1 MHCLLNV
8 AESVDNPV
16 GKLLIALALGG
27 IIGWERERRGRPA
40 GLRTH
45 ILVCVGVTLMM
56 VVSEHIFEK
65 YKTFAADS
73 IIRVDPGRIAAQ
85 VVTGIGF
92 LGAGTIMRFKTTVRG
107 LTTAASL
114 WVVAGVGLAV
124 GSSCY
129 IPAILTTLIT
139 VFALFLGPL
148 FERGIRRDIYRTL
161 KVCVSGTEPNFTS
174 ITEVLKNNSME
185 LQHYEFERNLVKN
198 EVQYNI
204 DVRYKDE
211 TLVPKVCD
219 DITKS
224 IRDITK
230 LGWE

>member
-1 MHCLLNV
+1 M
-8 AESVDNPV
+8 ESVDNPV
-16 GKLLIALALGG
+16 GKLLIASALGG

-45 ILVCVGVTLMM
+45 LLVCIGVTLMM

-73 IIRVDPGRIAAQ
+73 IMRVDPGRIAAQ

-114 WVVAGVGLAV
+114 WVVAGIGLAV

-129 IPAILTTLIT
+129 LPAILTTLIT
-139 VFALFLGPL
+139 VFALYLGPL
-148 FERGIRRDIYRTL
+148 FERGIRRDLYRTIT
-161 KVCVSGTEPNFTS
+161 VCVSGTEPNFTS
-174 ITEVLKNNSME
+174 ITDVLKNNSME
-185 LQHYEFERNLVKN
+185 LQHYEFERDLEKN
-198 EVQYNI
+198 EVRYSI

-211 TLVPKVCD
+211 TLVSKVCD

-224 IRDITK
+224 IGDITR

>member
-1 MHCLLNV
+1 MHYLLSIM
-8 AESVDNPV
+8 ESVDNPV
-16 GKLLIALALGG
+16 GKLLIASALGG

-45 ILVCVGVTLMM
+45 LLVCIGVTLMM

-73 IIRVDPGRIAAQ
+73 IMRVDPGRIAAQ

-114 WVVAGVGLAV
+114 WVVAGIGLAV

-129 IPAILTTLIT
+129 LPAILTTLIT
-139 VFALFLGPL
+139 VFALYLGPL
-148 FERGIRRDIYRTL
+148 FERGIRRDLYRTIT
-161 KVCVSGTEPNFTS
+161 VCVSGTEPNFTS
-174 ITEVLKNNSME
+174 ITDVLKNNSME
-185 LQHYEFERNLVKN
+185 LQHYEFERDLTKN
-198 EVQYNI
+198 EVRYSI

-211 TLVPKVCD
+211 TIVSKVCD

-224 IRDITK
+224 IGDITR

>member
-1 MHCLLNV
+1 MPWLLSIV
-8 AESVDNPV
+8 GSFDNSIV
-16 GKLLIALALGG
+16 KLLIASILGG

-65 YKTFAADS
+65 YKTFADNS
-73 IIRVDPGRIAAQ
+73 ILRVDPARIAAQ

-92 LGAGTIMRFKTTVRG
+92 LGAGTIMRFKATVRG

-114 WVVAGVGLAV
+114 WVVAGIGLAV

-129 IPAILTTLIT
+129 VPALLTTFLAF
-139 VFALFLGPL
+139 FALFFLPL
-148 FERGIRRDIYRTL
+148 LEREIKRDAYSTL
-161 KVCVSGTEPNFTS
+161 KVRISGSESNFTS
-174 ITEVLKNNSME
+174 IMEILKGHSMV
-185 LQHYEFERNLVKN
+185 LQHYEFERDLAKN

-204 DVRYKDE
+204 NVRYKDE
-211 TLVPKVCD
+211 SLVSKVCD
-219 DITKS
+219 ELTRS
-224 IRDITK
+224 IKDVSK

>member
-1 MHCLLNV
+1 MHCLLSIM
-8 AESVDNPV
+8 ESVDNPV
-16 GKLLIALALGG
+16 GKLLIASALGG

-45 ILVCVGVTLMM
+45 ILVCIGVTLMM

-73 IIRVDPGRIAAQ
+73 IMRVDPGRIAAQ

-114 WVVAGVGLAV
+114 WVVAGIGLAV

-161 KVCVSGTEPNFTS
+161 TVCVSGTEPNFTS
-174 ITEVLKNNSME
+174 ITEVLKHNSME
-185 LQHYEFERNLVKN
+185 LQHYEFERDLAKN
-198 EVQYNI
+198 EVQYSI

-211 TLVPKVCD
+211 TLVSKVCD

>member
-1 MHCLLNV
+1 MFYLLSI
-8 AESVDNPV
+8 AESFDSPI
-16 GKLLIALALGG
+16 GKLLMAAVLGG

-56 VVSEHIFEK
+56 LVSEHIFER

-73 IIRVDPGRIAAQ
+73 IIRIDPARIAAQ

-92 LGAGTIMRFKTTVRG
+92 LGAGTIMRSRATVRG

-114 WVVAGVGLAV
+114 WVVAGIGLAI

-129 IPAILTTLIT
+129 VPAVITTMLAL
-139 VFALFLGPL
+139 FALLLLPF
-148 FERGIRRDIYRTL
+148 FERNIKRDKYKTL
-161 KVCVSGTEPNFTS
+161 RLCVSGSEPNLTD
-174 ITEVLKNNSME
+174 ITEILKRNSME
-185 LQHYEFERNLVKN
+185 LQHYGFEKDTVKN
-198 EVQYNI
+198 EVTYNVN
-204 DVRYKDE
+204 VRFKDE
-211 TLVPKVCD
+211 SL
-219 DITKS
+219 ITKVS
-224 IRDITK
+224 DEVARTIKEIRK

>member
-1 MHCLLNV
+1 MHYLLSII
-8 AESVDNPV
+8 ESVDNPV
-16 GKLLIALALGG
+16 GKLLIASALGG

-45 ILVCVGVTLMM
+45 LLVCIGVTLMM

-73 IIRVDPGRIAAQ
+73 IMRVDPGRIAAQ

-114 WVVAGVGLAV
+114 WVVAGIGLAV

-129 IPAILTTLIT
+129 LPAILTTLIT
-139 VFALFLGPL
+139 VFALYLGPL
-148 FERGIRRDIYRTL
+148 FERGIRRDLYRTIT
-161 KVCVSGTEPNFTS
+161 VCVSGTEPNFTS
-174 ITEVLKNNSME
+174 ITDVLKNNSME
-185 LQHYEFERNLVKN
+185 LQHYEFERDLAKN
-198 EVQYNI
+198 EVRYSI

-211 TLVPKVCD
+211 TIVSKVCD

-224 IRDITK
+224 IGDITR

>member
-1 MHCLLNV
+1 MPYLF
-8 AESVDNPV
+8 SIIGSFDNSI
-16 GKLLIALALGG
+16 GKLLIASILGG

-65 YKTFAADS
+65 YKTFTDDS
-73 IIRVDPGRIAAQ
+73 VLRVDPARIAAQ
-85 VVTGIGF
+85 VVAGIGF
-92 LGAGTIMRFKTTVRG
+92 LGAGTIMRFKATVRG

-114 WVVAGVGLAV
+114 WVVAGIGLAV

-129 IPAILTTLIT
+129 VPALVTTFLAL
-139 VFALFLGPL
+139 FALFFLPL
-148 FERGIRRDIYRTL
+148 FEREIKRDTYSTL
-161 KVCVSGTEPNFTS
+161 KVCISGSESNFTS
-174 ITEVLKNNSME
+174 IMEILKRHSMV
-185 LQHYEFERNLVKN
+185 LQHYEFERDLVKN

-204 DVRYKDE
+204 NVRYKDE
-211 TLVPKVCD
+211 SLVSKVCD
-219 DITKS
+219 ELTRS
-224 IRDITK
+224 IKDVSK

>member
-1 MHCLLNV
+1 MPWLLSIV
-8 AESVDNPV
+8 GSFDNSIV
-16 GKLLIALALGG
+16 KLLIASILGG

-65 YKTFAADS
+65 YKTFADNS
-73 IIRVDPGRIAAQ
+73 ILRVDPARIAAQ

-92 LGAGTIMRFKTTVRG
+92 LGAGTIMRFKATVRG

-114 WVVAGVGLAV
+114 WVVAGIGLAV

-129 IPAILTTLIT
+129 VPALLTTFLAF
-139 VFALFLGPL
+139 FALFFLPL
-148 FERGIRRDIYRTL
+148 LEREIKRDAYSTL
-161 KVCVSGTEPNFTS
+161 KVCISGSESNFTS
-174 ITEVLKNNSME
+174 IMEILKRHSMV
-185 LQHYEFERNLVKN
+185 LQHYEFERDLVKN

-204 DVRYKDE
+204 NVRYKDE
-211 TLVPKVCD
+211 SLVSKVCD
-219 DITKS
+219 ELTRS
-224 IRDITK
+224 IKDVSR

>member
-1 MHCLLNV
+1 MLCLL
-8 AESVDNPV
+8 SIMGSLDNSF
-16 GKLLIALALGG
+16 GKLLLASVLGG
-27 IIGWERERRGRPA
+27 VIGWERERRGRPA

-45 ILVCVGVTLMM
+45 ILVCIGVTLMM

-73 IIRVDPGRIAAQ
+73 IIRVDPARIAAQ

-114 WVVAGVGLAV
+114 WVVAGIGLAV

-129 IPAILTTLIT
+129 LPALLTTL
-139 VFALFLGPL
+139 VALFALLLLPR
-148 FERGIRRDIYRTL
+148 FEGDIKRDTYRTL
-161 KVCVSGTEPNFTS
+161 KVCVSGTEPNFAS
-174 ITEVLKNNSME
+174 ITEILKSNSME

-198 EVQYNI
+198 EIQYNI
-204 DVRYKDE
+204 NVRYKDE
-211 TLVPKVCD
+211 SFVPKVCD
-219 DITKS
+219 DIAKS
-224 IRDITK
+224 IKDISR